1 MNMKYFCSNNRV
13 CGALKLLRN
22 LQSWIAWGSFVVRS
36 IVKSNPHFFVSK
48 RNYLRMQ
55 CTKPKSDKNN
65 KQIIVV
71 MVLTWLDPMD
81 RMHGWMDGFN
91 GLFNNNN
98 NDNVFMYRI
107 QTFFGFCD
115 NKKKRKE
122 LFNMSSIRQKQF
134 TFDWNWIIFRNS

>member
-1 MNMKYFCSNNRV
+1 MNMKYFS
-13 CGALKLLRN
+13 ALKLLPD
-22 LQSWIAWGSFVVRS
+22 LQIWIAWGSFVVRS

-71 MVLTWLDPMD
+71 MVLTWLVRMD
-81 RMHGWMDGFN
+81 RMHGWMDWMDYSIIIIMTMF
-91 GLFNNNN
+91 LCIAYKRFL
-98 NDNVFMYRI
+98 VFA
-107 QTFFGFCD
+107 TT
-115 NKKKRKE
+115 KKRKE

>member
-13 CGALKLLRN
+13 CGALKLLRD

-65 KQIIVV
+65 KHIIVG
-71 MVLTWLDPMD
+71 MVLTWLVRMD
-81 RMHGWMDGFN
+81 RMHGWMDWMDYSIIIIMTMF
-91 GLFNNNN
+91 LCIAYKRFL
-98 NDNVFMYRI
+98 VFA
-107 QTFFGFCD
+107 TT
-115 NKKKRKE
+115 KKRKE

>member
-1 MNMKYFCSNNRV
+1 MRV
-13 CGALKLLRN
+13 RTLLWIWSTSALKLLRD

-71 MVLTWLDPMD
+71 MVLTWLVRMD
-81 RMHGWMDGFN
+81 RMHGWMDGLN

-98 NDNVFMYRI
+98 NDNVFMYHI
-107 QTFFGFCD
+107 QKFFVFFFATT
-115 NKKKRKE
+115 KKRKE
-122 LFNMSSIRQKQF
+122 LFNMSSNRQKQF

>member
-13 CGALKLLRN
+13 CAALKLLPD
-22 LQSWIAWGSFVVRS
+22 LQIWIAWGSFVVRS

-71 MVLTWLDPMD
+71 MVLTWLDRMD
-81 RMHGWMDGFN
+81 RMHGWMDWMDYSIIIIMTMF
-91 GLFNNNN
+91 LCIAYKRFL
-98 NDNVFMYRI
+98 VI
-107 QTFFGFCD
+107 ATTT
-115 NKKKRKE
+115 KKRKE

>member
-1 MNMKYFCSNNRV
+1 MNMKYFS
-13 CGALKLLRN
+13 ALKLLPD
-22 LQSWIAWGSFVVRS
+22 LQIWIAWGSFVVRS

-71 MVLTWLDPMD
+71 MVLTWLVRMD
-81 RMHGWMDGFN
+81 RMHGWMDSMDYSIIIIMTMF
-91 GLFNNNN
+91 LCIAYKRFL
-98 NDNVFMYRI
+98 VFA
-107 QTFFGFCD
+107 TT
-115 NKKKRKE
+115 KKRKE